1 MILDKFVYIIWPQ
14 LTKTDNSRRK
24 IKKHSIAFHIFTSQ
38 HFPFSEF
45 PF

>member
-1 MILDKFVYIIWPQ
+1 MATVDK
-14 LTKTDNSRRK
+14 DHNSSRK

-38 HFPFSEF
+38 HIPLSEF